1 MFRRGAPRKSIH
13 WWRCGTSN
21 AKVREDILMD
31 SFFRDLRYSVRM
43 LIKSPA
49 FTAVA
54 LLSIALGIGANTTVF
69 SVINAVLLRSLP
81 YKDPASLVLLWGDT
95 SQEAGRR
102 KHNQVS
108 ATDIADFRSQV
119 SVFEDIATYE
129 SWTAIISGDGEAER
143 VPGTQVGDG
152 FFKVMKGKP
161 LLGRVFTPEEQ
172 VDGKDFVIVLGY
184 GLWQRRFG
192 GDPNIIGK
200 TVSLGGSP
208 YSIVGVMDAD
218 FQPLPSTLVFPVGQF
233 YRPVGE
239 NYDDLARDS
248 RHLRAIARLKP
259 GVTIEQARS
268 EANIIAQRLEQAH
281 PLTNKNQGAD
291 VVSITNEIVGDIRPM
306 LLMIFGAVIFV
317 LLVACANVA
326 NLLLAR
332 STVRFKE
339 ITIRSAIGAARG
351 QIVRQ
356 LLTESLVLAVLGG
369 GLGLLLAI
377 WGTGL
382 VESAG
387 SKINPMF
394 HDIHVDIRCL
404 AFTFGISI
412 ITGLIFG
419 LAPALQISKP
429 NLSESLKEAGRGSGP
444 ASSRNRLRSVLVI
457 SEVALTLVLLVCAGL
472 LIRTVMRLRNV
483 DTGFSAQNV
492 LAMNIGLPGT
502 KYPKPG
508 DKLAFFKEVT
518 DRITA
523 LPGVKAVGT
532 TSVLPLSDN
541 FDGRGLAVEDH
552 PKPRGEEIT
561 VDLYIASPGYLKA
574 MEIPLIKGRP
584 ISEQDTTDA
593 AKIALINS
601 TMAAQLWPNE
611 DPLGRRI
618 KFPGSE
624 KNPQPWRTVVGV
636 VKDVSQYALD
646 KKPPM
651 QIYVPHAQFST
662 GFSTI
667 VVKTEKEPTAMTAAV
682 RREIQAVDKDQAV
695 FNVTTLEQLMGES
708 ILIRRFF
715 MILLLVFAVLALS
728 LASVGIYGVMSY
740 VASQRTHEIGIR
752 MALGAQAND
761 VLKLIIGNGM
771 ALALI
776 GVAAGLAGAFAL
788 TRLMTGVLFG
798 VSATDAVTFVT
809 VSAGLIAV
817 ALLACYIPARRA
829 TKVDPLVALRYE

>member
-1 MFRRGAPRKSIH
+1 MN
-13 WWRCGTSN
+13 T
-21 AKVREDILMD
+21 
-31 SFFRDLRYSVRM
+31 FFRDLRYSLRL

-49 FTAVA
+49 FTTVAV
-54 LLSIALGIGANTTVF
+54 LSIALGIGANTTVF

-81 YKDPASLVLLWGDT
+81 YKDPNSLVLLWGD
-95 SQEAGRR
+95 SKQEAGRR
-102 KHNQVS
+102 KHSQVS
-108 ATDIADFRSQV
+108 ATDIADFRSQAT
-119 SVFEDIATYE
+119 VFEDIATYE
-129 SWTAIISGDGEAER
+129 SWNAIMSGDGEAER
-143 VPGTQVGDG
+143 VPATQVGDG
-152 FFKVMKGKP
+152 FFKVMKGTP

-208 YSIVGVMDAD
+208 YTIVGVMDAD
-218 FQPLPSTLVFPVGQF
+218 FQPLPSTLVSPVGQF

-239 NYDDLARDS
+239 NYDDSARDS

-268 EANIIAQRLEQAH
+268 EASIIAQRLEQAH

-291 VVSITNEIVGDIRPM
+291 VVSLTNEIVGDIRPM

-332 STVRFKE
+332 ATVRYKE
-339 ITIRSAIGAARG
+339 ITIRSAIGAARS

-369 GLGLLLAI
+369 GIGLLLAI

-387 SKINPMF
+387 SRINPMF
-394 HDIHVDIRCL
+394 HDIRVDIRCL
-404 AFTFGISI
+404 AFTFGLSI

-444 ASSRNRLRSVLVI
+444 ASSRNRLRSVLII

-492 LAMNIGLPGT
+492 LALDIGLPGT

-518 DRITA
+518 ARIMA

-541 FDGRGLAVEDH
+541 FDGRGLAIEDH
-552 PKPRGEEIT
+552 PLPRGEELT
-561 VDLYIASPGYLKA
+561 VDLYIASPGYLQA

-584 ISEQDTTDA
+584 IIEQDTPDS
-593 AKIALINS
+593 AKVALINN
-601 TMAAQLWPNE
+601 TMANQLWPNQ
-611 DPLGRRI
+611 DPLGKRI
-618 KFPGSE
+618 KFPGNE
-624 KNPQPWRTVVGV
+624 KHPQEWRAIVGV

-651 QIYVPHAQFST
+651 QIYLPLTQQPTSFN
-662 GFSTI
+662 TI
-667 VVKTEKEPTAMTAAV
+667 VVKTEGQPTAMIGAM
-682 RREIQAVDKDQAV
+682 RREVLAVDSEQAV
-695 FNVTTLEQLMGES
+695 FNVTTLEQLAGDS
-708 ILIRRFF
+708 IANRRLF
-715 MILLLVFAVLALS
+715 MMLLLVFAVLALT

-752 MALGAQAND
+752 MALGARTGD
-761 VLKLIIGNGM
+761 VLKLIIGKGM
-771 ALALI
+771 TLALI
-776 GVAAGLAGAFAL
+776 GVTAGLAGALAL
-788 TRLMTGVLFG
+788 TRLMSKLLFG
-798 VSATDAVTFVT
+798 ISATDATTFLL
-809 VSAGLIAV
+809 VSAGLTVV